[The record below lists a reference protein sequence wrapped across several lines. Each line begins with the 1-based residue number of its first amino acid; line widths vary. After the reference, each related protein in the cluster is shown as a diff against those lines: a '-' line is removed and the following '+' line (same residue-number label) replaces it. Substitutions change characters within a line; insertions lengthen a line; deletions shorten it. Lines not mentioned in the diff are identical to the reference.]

1 MGIGLEIYDKKG
13 RLIIDSESII
23 PRFLG
28 KFELPLN
35 RYGTLTIPEI
45 LFGGEVVCHFWIT
58 FRGRQSGGYMKAFP
72 NERTEWTVTGDTIKY
87 SSDFNVYRWE
97 NDGAGGGQTQTYD
110 SFHHYVIV
118 WAL

>member
-45 LFGGEVVCHFWIT
+45 
-58 FRGRQSGGYMKAFP
+58 
-72 NERTEWTVTGDTIKY
+72 KY